1 MQDLEIPKWQF
12 YQTIKMLSDDGYV
25 KEVEF
30 MDFVKFLLTVMLI
43 FGTRDFLL
51 TLAQGYLAQKMID
64 KKHPKIYIYKHQ
76 TIML

>member
-1 MQDLEIPKWQF
+1 M
-12 YQTIKMLSDDGYV
+12 KMLSDDGYV

-76 TIML
+76 IIML

>member
-1 MQDLEIPKWQF
+1 M
-12 YQTIKMLSDDGYV
+12 KMLSDDGYV

-51 TLAQGYLAQKMID
+51 TLAQ
-64 KKHPKIYIYKHQ
+64 
-76 TIML
+76 